1 MVIYNGYCR
10 PLKNKVDFE
19 VLEVNPIE
27 TSRGV
32 KWQIKGEYETYKIS
46 VFAKKEV
53 ALEIKEKLEN
63 IDFFE
68 PLQEVSTVASKIHE
82 IPLSQ
87 DIEEDSISFDAEEI
101 IIYDSEELSPFPL
114 SAEEEEEETE
124 NPTWKTLRT
133 IRDFEASL
141 LWFFTSPLHEDNEE
155 QSADTSF
162 PLVVYDWNADSEH
175 TPITDITYSD
185 EFDIIYLIGEVLEE
199 GSEWDEVVN
208 KSITIK
214 QAYDKIKN
222 ILMTVAPEEIRGFK
236 VKYGERVYDPE
247 TFEPQAKWEGSED
260 GYGLLI
266 YPPDVGEDYSD
277 FNLCNGLQVENIKHT
292 YDNNPDANVY
302 MFLVDT
308 DDCDD
313 VAESCAEWRTGN
325 PISKDLHLITS
336 FDNQHGED
344 DYGLL
349 IYNLRLEKQTQG
361 SFDTA
366 RPTSSVR
373 DLYELFAEGANGF
386 INIVGMPYN
395 ETYNELIEDEEL
407 REDVCDLAMGGQW
420 SEGALVIGIERQDL
434 DEALAG
440 PIDYSTLK
448 VVELKELLE
457 DRGLTKS
464 GKKADLIARLE
475 EDDCPEELIDFDE
488 AIDDD
493 EALTYNEL
501 NEFVDEAIENEQ
513 GDELAFVDTQFMD
526 MDGDIGITTSVLID
540 KDDAELT
547 VVPETALQMEHYENF
562 GECDGCEEYI
572 STDEDEVAWNQVW
585 QNCIECD
592 VCEMTYCA
600 DCWTD
605 DECPG
610 CRGDFDAED
619 LEEAEVEIEEEGGQV
634 SISYEK
640 EAETKP
646 SFASES
652 PFMTD
657 IGFIT
662 YNSEEGSN
670 QIGVDDEDVIPM
682 IFDKHIPPEVWGSLK
697 DSTQKEYIETKDESL
712 LSCPQCGMSKSELR
726 ANGGNCSTTDP
737 MDESY
742 VAKRS
747 CPYGKHFAPMHWI
760 SKDNKNITEATKTA
774 MNNVY
779 FNDNIPIKV
788 LAAEEETFNAP
799 NMNTNFDEP
808 QTMLVS
814 KADYY
819 DSIHLL
825 PNTITAAETIDGLNM
840 KLGFFKS
847 ESGLLDSIYSDT
859 LFSEEGLSTPFS
871 AEPAPLPELWAE
883 DLTNFEAPP
892 LTKINLSAEDY
903 ASENDAQIMGKYDYY
918 RSIMDMGDDAEV
930 IDMGD
935 SVAIIDKDIVG
946 PTKEIN
952 IMDCVGC
959 ERTFKRANELDKKGL
974 CIDCSEESIEHSELQ
989 RYKGGGDNIYSE
1001 MDDLTKGEIELM
1013 ENRERDSIVEEE
1025 GEEDEGEG
1033 EWLDEEDDEGYDIS
1047 DEAYDDE
1054 SLEEWEAHSIPR
1066 DTTYPIGSLT
1076 YNEANYGNN
1085 KSTKLKWIVG
1095 ALGVGSLAAILAPE
1109 TISSLFKRK

>member
-162 PLVVYDWNADSEH
+162 PLVVYDWNADPEH
-175 TPITDITYSD
+175 SPITDITYSD

-199 GSEWDEVVN
+199 GSEWEEVVN

-214 QAYDKIKN
+214 QAYDKLKN

-236 VKYGERVYDPE
+236 VKYGEKVYDPDN
-247 TFEPQAKWEGSED
+247 FEPQARWEDED

-407 REDVCDLAMGGQW
+407 REDGCGLAMGGQW

-475 EDDCPEELIDFDE
+475 
-488 AIDDD
+488 DDD
-493 EALTYNEL
+493 EESSDYNSFDNVWDDDKVMTYDML
-501 NEFVDEAIENEQ
+501 NEFVDEQIEEGNE
-513 GDELAFVDTQFMD
+513 DAEVIISTQA
-526 MDGDIGITTSVLID
+526 L
-540 KDDAELT
+540 DDAGD
-547 VVPETALQMEHYENF
+547 ARF
-562 GECDGCEEYI
+562 SDGVLVSPDDYW
-572 STDEDEVAWNQVW
+572 TDPDEDAASQLVAIN
-585 QNCIECD
+585 EALL
-592 VCEMTYCA
+592 YF
-600 DCWTD
+600 D
-605 DECPG
+605 DDDDDWE
-610 CRGDFDAED
+610 DDDYEAED

-726 ANGGNCSTTDP
+726 VNGGNCSTTDP

-847 ESGLLDSIYSDT
+847 EAGLLDSIYSDT

-883 DLTNFEAPP
+883 DLTNFEAPS

-903 ASENDAQIMGKYDYY
+903 ASENDAQIMDKYDYY
-918 RSIMDMGDDAEV
+918 RSIMNMGDDAEV

-946 PTKEIN
+946 PPKEIN

-1025 GEEDEGEG
+1025 EEEDEGEG